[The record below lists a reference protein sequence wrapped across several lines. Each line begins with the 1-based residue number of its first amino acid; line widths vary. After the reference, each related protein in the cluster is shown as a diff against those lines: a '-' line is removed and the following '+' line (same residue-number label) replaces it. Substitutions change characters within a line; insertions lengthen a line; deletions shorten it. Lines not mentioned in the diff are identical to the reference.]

1 MYSLSSTFVK
11 VSIVQRQLT
20 YIFDQESR
28 DRGSNLPIFKCVV
41 ELKKKVLKTWVYF
54 HLVITINTIIEILM
68 WHDWVI
74 SFDLSWC
81 DGIVDEGINKHVM
94 LMPKRV

>member
-41 ELKKKVLKTWVYF
+41 ELKKKVLKT
-54 HLVITINTIIEILM
+54 
-68 WHDWVI
+68 
-74 SFDLSWC
+74 
-81 DGIVDEGINKHVM
+81 
-94 LMPKRV
+94 